1 MEEMIILKEN
11 GEIQLRNMF
20 GVIKSIFNII
30 KDSRAVDFRIFNTI
44 NSYSGIFTTGIVV
57 LTGKNKFVFVKD
69 VYDPKLQ
76 QFPDLPSSVELDTWC
91 VISNDKKCFI
101 LASKGQDIYQLVFGS
116 SPQLLK
122 LNFNLQFN
130 SFTKMVP
137 SFNNDLIALAT
148 DSGHLIMCTS
158 DLTRIIH
165 KHYPIQQQN
174 SPQVKHLAWVSN
186 KAIVAFWDSL
196 ILIPLEGGAAS
207 AVDVATNASASSQY
221 EMYYSEP
228 IYLVQELDGLRII
241 TSDKNEF
248 LSEVPKP
255 LSDVFQI
262 AVLDSSSILYESSI
276 AFYESR
282 NQKAEEYIR
291 VIKEKGTLEEAI
303 SNCINAAPHEFE
315 HKYQIELLRAA
326 LFGRYFDD
334 YANASPYVKMCQT
347 IRVMN
352 AIRHHQIGL
361 PLTFLQYETLTPQVI
376 INRLISRR
384 HFALAIEI
392 CKYLNMS
399 NEDGIIKILSNW
411 ALYKVGQNEIEDDRI
426 AVMIKSKLGDTP
438 GISYAEIARCA
449 ITAGRPG
456 LAIKLLEYES
466 KASEQVP
473 LYIEIDNPELAL
485 RKATA
490 WMATN
495 YRKLKSIFQKSCPIN
510 DLNV

>member
-1 MEEMIILKEN
+1 
-11 GEIQLRNMF
+11 
-20 GVIKSIFNII
+20 
-30 KDSRAVDFRIFNTI
+30 
-44 NSYSGIFTTGIVV
+44 
-57 LTGKNKFVFVKD
+57 
-69 VYDPKLQ
+69 
-76 QFPDLPSSVELDTWC
+76 
-91 VISNDKKCFI
+91 
-101 LASKGQDIYQLVFGS
+101 
-116 SPQLLK
+116 
-122 LNFNLQFN
+122 
-130 SFTKMVP
+130 
-137 SFNNDLIALAT
+137 
-148 DSGHLIMCTS
+148 
-158 DLTRIIH
+158 
-165 KHYPIQQQN
+165 
-174 SPQVKHLAWVSN
+174 
-186 KAIVAFWDSL
+186 
-196 ILIPLEGGAAS
+196 
-207 AVDVATNASASSQY
+207 
-221 EMYYSEP
+221 
-228 IYLVQELDGLRII
+228 
-241 TSDKNEF
+241 
-248 LSEVPKP
+248 
-255 LSDVFQI
+255 
-262 AVLDSSSILYESSI
+262 LYESSI

-485 RKATA
+485 RKA
-490 WMATN
+490 ME
-495 YRKLKSIFQKSCPIN
+495 SGDS
-510 DLNV
+510 DLSKN